1 LQSIYFGLYKTALDV
16 CCTAANLTIMKQ
28 IYTIDDK
35 ISIIVLKYLINCVI
49 LMLLKKSKMEP
60 APFYSLACQRIMN
73 TIGEVFYPGF
83 GGMPSGEMRMPVFY
97 RAERYG
103 IYEH

>member
-1 LQSIYFGLYKTALDV
+1 MQSIYFGLYKTALDV

-35 ISIIVLKYLINCVI
+35 ISIIVLKYLINYVI
-49 LMLLKKSKMEP
+49 LMLLKKKQNGAGSILFFGKPKNNE
-60 APFYSLACQRIMN
+60 YYRRSI
-73 TIGEVFYPGF
+73 YPGF
-83 GGMPSGEMRMPVFY
+83 GDLPSGKMRMPVFY

>member
-1 LQSIYFGLYKTALDV
+1 MQSIYLGLYKIALDER
-16 CCTAANLTIMKQ
+16 CTAANLTIMKQ
-28 IYTIDDK
+28 IYAVYDK

-49 LMLLKKSKMEP
+49 LMLCKKGKMEP
-60 APFYSLACQRIMN
+60 APFYSLASQRIMN
-73 TIGEVFYPGF
+73 TIGEVSYPVF
-83 GGMPSGEMRMPVFY
+83 GGMPSGEVRMPVFY

>member
-1 LQSIYFGLYKTALDV
+1 MQSIYFGLYKTALDV

-35 ISIIVLKYLINCVI
+35 ISIIVLKYLINYVI

-60 APFYSLACQRIMN
+60 APFYSLASQRILSAKYLSRFRRSAV
-73 TIGEVFYPGF
+73 GKDADASLLQ
-83 GGMPSGEMRMPVFY
+83 SGKVWY
-97 RAERYG
+97 L
-103 IYEH
+103 